1 MKTNP
6 RMPPKKEDL
15 AKQLAETQA
24 QLAAALEANPAAAAA
39 ANPDD
44 SPSEVMMKQFMA
56 MFQSQQQAAQA
67 QLKAQQDATQAQLQV
82 QKEAAELNLK
92 AQKEAANAA
101 REVADAQLMAAKDH
115 GVRLEGQLNALMEEL
130 VDAKRKNATAN
141 TPSRLKVTPPPKL
154 GTELSVAKLKAW
166 RKAWEDYAEMVKV
179 SEMSLGEQQ
188 SLFRSLLSLDMRDVL
203 EERIGVKKDQKPEDI
218 LDDIEAFIRKKR
230 SVLLDMCAFDNR
242 KQKTGENF
250 DSYLVAIQQLAQD
263 ADLTF
268 EHCDQCKVKCLD
280 RRLAGRLISGILD
293 ERTRTKLLEEEK
305 FPSKDRVVEI
315 CAARESARKNNKE
328 QWGQS
333 GVSSVQR
340 RHKPRRD
347 QSQGRSGE
355 AKKDGNCF
363 NCGRDRHKSKEDC
376 PAKDRECGICKKKGH
391 FAKVCP
397 KKNKQQQE
405 NKSKPQDGK
414 KFGRI
419 THVDKVNKMGI
430 VNRIGSNSPAVCVE
444 VTNPKTKK
452 SLGWHDAI
460 ADTGAEACV
469 AGLELLRSLGVSKKI
484 LQPAK
489 TRMFSFSGKQ
499 EKCLGILLVELANEH
514 YKALV
519 EVNICPHVSDNL
531 LLSLEV
537 SKALGYVR
545 PEFPQI
551 IPPTEPLDP
560 EATVRCDPVAIS
572 STKLESRWV
581 LDDSAT
587 EAELKEMRD
596 KLIKAYP
603 DVFYDGK
610 GLPPM
615 TGDKMH
621 ISLDENAVPFKV
633 TTARKL
639 PHAAREDIKRQLED
653 MVKKVIIA
661 PVNEPTKWVHPMV
674 VVLKADGSWRLCVD
688 LTKLNK
694 YVLRP
699 YYPMTT
705 PKDAVELP
713 RTARRFASLDA
724 KTGYW
729 QILLDEESQELT
741 TFITPYGRFKFLR
754 NPMGLASAQDE
765 YCRRGDEAL
774 AGVANL
780 RKVVDDIL
788 VYGESNQELLDKVR
802 EVLERCRE
810 HKITLNKKKF
820 QFGLEE
826 INYVGYKVSS
836 DGVRADESKLSAI
849 ANFPQ
854 PTNLVE
860 LRSFMGMV
868 NQFQDFTPCIAAAA
882 EPLRGLMK
890 PRNEFLWT
898 EDHDV
903 AFGKV
908 KSALVSPPVLAQFD
922 PNFPIMLQTDA
933 SRLKGLGFA
942 LLQKHD
948 ERWSLIMCG
957 SRFLSDTESRYA
969 MIELELLAAVW
980 AITIKCKSYVQG
992 LKFTLV
998 VDHKPLLPILN
1009 SFTLD
1014 MVENPRL
1021 RRLKEKLAFYRFE
1034 TVWKSG
1040 KEHCIPDAL
1049 SRAPIADPT
1058 EEDCFTDELEE
1069 YVSSVVRA
1077 GAASLRP
1084 DHLKDPYLEKLKA
1097 AAVADPSYVSLLEA
1111 VRTGFPDK
1119 KQDAQGILQDFWKV
1133 RDELTSQDNLVL
1145 RGAQIVVPAAMRK
1158 DVLADLHH
1166 SHQGI
1171 ERTKR
1176 RARQTVFWPGINSD
1190 IKSTVE
1196 ACEPCQIHQPSQQ
1209 KESLLSDPMTTR
1221 PFEETS
1227 ADLFSHGKSH
1237 YLVHVDRYSGWP
1249 TVHVWKSDPTSQ
1261 QVIKALLQDFAVY
1274 GIPLRLRSDGGPQF
1288 TSSTFNDFLQEW
1300 NISPGV
1306 SSPHYPQSN
1315 GHAEAAVKAMK
1326 GLVIKTGCQGNLKD
1340 EAFLSGL
1347 LEWRCMPKDHGCS
1360 PAQLL
1365 YGRSIRSRV
1374 PISELALNGP
1384 DPENLALRKKQKDQ
1398 TTSHYDSRAR
1408 DLPALKPGQA
1418 VRIQDTKSKLW
1429 DTLGVV
1435 VRAEAKQRNYLLKVD
1450 THVFIWRNR
1459 RYLRPVSCEATEH
1472 LGELPSTPPP
1482 MLSTRG
1488 RRRQGDKKSVTFSL
1502 PDKET
1507 KSTPSAPRRS
1517 KRKRKRPERF
1527 GVQSA

>member
-1 MKTNP
+1 
-6 RMPPKKEDL
+6 MPPKKEDL
-15 AKQLAETQA
+15 AKQLAEA
-24 QLAAALEANPAAAAA
+24 EAKAAALEARLAEVGAV

-56 MFQSQQQAAQA
+56 MF
-67 QLKAQQDATQAQLQV
+67 KAQQDATQAQLQV
-82 QKEAAELNLK
+82 QKEAAQLQLK
-92 AQKEAANAA
+92 AQIEAANAA
-101 REVADAQLMAAKDH
+101 KEVADAQLKSAKED
-115 GVRLEGQLNALMEEL
+115 RDLLKGQLNALMDEL
-130 VDAKRKNATAN
+130 VDAKRKGTPANN

-154 GTELSVAKLKAW
+154 GTEMSVAKLKAW

-203 EERIGVKKDQKPEDI
+203 EERIGVKKDHKPEDI

-280 RRLAGRLISGILD
+280 RRLAGRIISGILD

-315 CAARESARKNNKE
+315 CAARESARSNNKE
-328 QWGQS
+328 QWGQT
-333 GVSSVQR
+333 GVSSVKR
-340 RHKPRRD
+340 RHKRGRD
-347 QSQGRSGE
+347 QSQNRSGE
-355 AKKDGNCF
+355 AKKDGNCH
-363 NCGRDRHKSKEDC
+363 NCGWGEHKSKENC
-376 PAKDRECGICKKKGH
+376 PAKDKECTFCKSKGH
-391 FAKVCP
+391 FAKVC
-397 KKNKQQQE
+397 KKKKQQE
-405 NKSKPQDGK
+405 SSKSKPQDGK

-419 THVDKVNKMGI
+419 TRYDKVDRVGI
-430 VNRIGSNSPAVCVE
+430 VNRIGSNSPAVSVE
-444 VTNPKTKK
+444 VTSPKTRK

-469 AGLELLRSLGVSKKI
+469 AGLQLLRSLGVSKKI

-545 PEFPQI
+545 PEFPEI
-551 IPPTEPLDP
+551 IPPTEHPDP
-560 EATVRCDPVAIS
+560 TATARWDPVAIS
-572 STKLESRWV
+572 STHIKESWV

-587 EAELKEMRD
+587 EVELKEMRER
-596 KLIKAYP
+596 LIAAYP
-603 DVFYDGK
+603 DVFYDGH

-615 TGDKMH
+615 TGETMH
-621 ISLDENAVPFKV
+621 ISLEENAVPFKV

-639 PHAAREDIKRQLED
+639 PHAAREDIKKQLED
-653 MVKKVIIA
+653 MVKQLIIA
-661 PVNEPTKWVHPMV
+661 PVNHPTKWVHPMV
-674 VVLKADGSWRLCVD
+674 VVLKADGTWRLCVD

-713 RTARRFASLDA
+713 RTARVFACLDA

-741 TFITPYGRFKFLR
+741 TFITPYGRYKFLR

-774 AGVANL
+774 AGVINL

-788 VYGESNQELLDKVR
+788 VYGQNNQELLNSVR

-810 HKITLNKKKF
+810 HKITLNAKKF

-882 EPLRGLMK
+882 EPLRGLMR

-898 EDHDV
+898 EDHDL

-922 PNFPIMLQTDA
+922 PKFPIMLQTDA

-980 AITIKCKSYVQG
+980 AVTIKCKSHLQG

-1014 MVENPRL
+1014 MVDNPRL
-1021 RRLKEKLAFYRFE
+1021 RRLKEKLAFYRFD
-1034 TVWKSG
+1034 TVWKRG

-1058 EEDCFTDELEE
+1058 KEDCFTDELEE

-1084 DHLKDPYLEKLKA
+1084 EHLKDPYLEKLKA
-1097 AAVADPSYVSLLEA
+1097 AAVADPSYVTLLEA

-1119 KQDAQGILQDFWKV
+1119 KPEALGILQDFWNV
-1133 RDELTSQDNLVL
+1133 RDNLTSQDNLVL

-1158 DVLADLHH
+1158 EVLADLHH

-1196 ACEPCQIHQPSQQ
+1196 ACEACQTHLPSQQ
-1209 KESLLSDPMTTR
+1209 KESLISDPLATR

-1227 ADLFSHGKSH
+1227 ADLFSHGKFH
-1237 YLVHVDRYSGWP
+1237 YLVHVDKYSGWP

-1261 QVIKALLQDFAVY
+1261 QVITALLQDFAVY
-1274 GIPLRLRSDGGPQF
+1274 GVPLRLRSDGGPQF
-1288 TSSTFNDFLQEW
+1288 TSSTFNSFLQEW
-1300 NISPGV
+1300 KISPGV

-1326 GLVIKTGCQGNLKD
+1326 GLVIKTGCKGNLKD

-1365 YGRSIRSRV
+1365 FGRSIRSRV
-1374 PISELALNGP
+1374 PISELALDGA
-1384 DPENLALRKKQKDQ
+1384 DPKNLARRQEQKDK
-1398 TTSHYDSRAR
+1398 TTSQYDSRAR

-1418 VRIQDTKSKLW
+1418 VRIQNTKSKLW
-1429 DTLGVV
+1429 DTVGVV

-1459 RYLRPVSCEATEH
+1459 RYLRPVSSAVTEH

-1488 RRRQGDKKSVTFSL
+1488 RRRQGERKSVTFKL

-1507 KSTPSAPRRS
+1507 KPTPSPAPRRS
-1517 KRKRKRPERF
+1517 KRTRKRPERL